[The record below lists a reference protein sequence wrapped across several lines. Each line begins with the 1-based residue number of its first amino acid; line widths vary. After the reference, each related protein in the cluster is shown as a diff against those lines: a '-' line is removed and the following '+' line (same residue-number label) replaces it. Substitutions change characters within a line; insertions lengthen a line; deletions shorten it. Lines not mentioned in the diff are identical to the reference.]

1 MHLLAAM
8 DHTTRGVLAQTA
20 VDGKTNEITR
30 FRPLLDRLDLADTVV
45 TADALCRCRGNAS
58 YDEVVVMP
66 RWWAVALVWG

>member
-1 MHLLAAM
+1 VHLLAAM
-8 DHTTRGVLAQTA
+8 DHTSRAVLGQADIDHT
-20 VDGKTNEITR
+20 TNEIAR
-30 FRPLLDRLDLADTVV
+30 FRPLLEGLDLAGRVV